1 MWSELCRA
9 AYGERAEE
17 AVWQMVDATMV
28 SRHYDGTVVNRKR
41 ERGKIAGILSEREIV
56 KCAWQ
61 FQKACVFLL

>member
-1 MWSELCRA
+1 MA
-9 AYGERAEE
+9 
-17 AVWQMVDATMV
+17 DATIV